1 MKKIA
6 VIIASIVL
14 VVFAVNAQKDNIR
27 NKVAVLSLD
36 TKSFAFDPGQSGN
49 ITRLELDKLDLFDV
63 MDKYDI
69 DYLLD
74 KEKQNIVDCYGKLC
88 LVEIGKKIKADKILT
103 GSIELLSERVV
114 VTLRMIDVP
123 SASVEKTQVLDFL
136 NIKAQVQTMIGLT
149 LRKMYKLPIDE
160 DVMKQL
166 TQINAFDTSVN
177 TTKEEKV
184 NLNGPRMG
192 VAMVT
197 GENARILK
205 ASPNQGGFEMSPVT
219 FQFGYQMEVQY
230 IGQGNFQALVEFL
243 PMITGLD
250 QGKVIPSLTILNG
263 LRENR
268 LGLEFAFGPTFLL
281 TKKAEGY
288 YEEGTNKWKLKS
300 EWDNVAEKKANPNA
314 IVTRS
319 DSRGDYTFTSGFL
332 FALGKTFR
340 SGRLNIPVN
349 AYVRPDYK
357 NGSQWGLSFGFNAK
371 RYAKVAN

>member
-27 NKVAVLSLD
+27 NKVAVLNLD

-74 KEKQNIVDCYGKLC
+74 KEKQNVVDCYGKLC

>member
-6 VIIASIVL
+6 VIIASFIL
-14 VVFAVNAQKDNIR
+14 FVFVTNAQKDNVR
-27 NKVAVLSLD
+27 SKVAVLNLD
-36 TKSFAFDPGQSGN
+36 TKSFAFDPAQSGN
-49 ITRLELDKLDLFDV
+49 ISRLELDKLDLFDV

-74 KEKQNIVDCYGKLC
+74 KEKQTITDCYGKLC

-103 GSIELLSERVV
+103 GSIELLSDRVV
-114 VTLRMIDVP
+114 VTLRMIDIP
-123 SASVEKTQVLDFL
+123 SASIEKTQVLDFL
-136 NIKAQVQTMIGLT
+136 NIKTQVQTMIGLT

-166 TQINAFDTSVN
+166 TQVNSFDTAVN

-192 VAMVT
+192 VALMT
-197 GENARILK
+197 GANAKILK
-205 ASPNQGGFEMSPVT
+205 SSANVGGFDMSPVT

-250 QGKVIPSLTILNG
+250 QGKIIPSLTILNG

-288 YEEGTNKWKLKS
+288 YDKDNNWKLKS
-300 EWDNVAEKKANPNA
+300 EWDNVAEKKPNPNA

-319 DSRGDYTFTSGFL
+319 DSRGEYALGSGFL

-349 AYVRPDYK
+349 AYVRPDYR
-357 NGSQWGLSFGFNAK
+357 NGNQYGLSFGFNARK
-371 RYAKVAN
+371 YAKVTN

>member
-6 VIIASIVL
+6 VIIASLIL
-14 VVFAVNAQKDNIR
+14 FASGANAQKDNVR
-27 NKVAVLSLD
+27 SKVAVLNLD
-36 TKSFAFDPGQSGN
+36 TKSFAFDPAQSGN

-63 MDKYDI
+63 MDRYDI

-74 KEKQNIVDCYGKLC
+74 KEKQNIADCYGKLC
-88 LVEIGKKIKADKILT
+88 LVEVGKKIKADKMLT
-103 GSIELLSERVV
+103 GTIELLGDRIV
-114 VTLRMIDVP
+114 VTMRMIDVP

-136 NIKAQVQTMIGLT
+136 NVKTQVQTMIGLT

-160 DVMKQL
+160 NTLNQL
-166 TQINAFDTSVN
+166 TQVNAFDTSVN

-192 VAMVT
+192 AALMT
-197 GENARILK
+197 GANARILK
-205 ASPNQGGFEMSPVT
+205 GSPNQGGFEMSPIT

-250 QGKVIPSLTILNG
+250 QGKIIPSITILNG

-281 TKKAEGY
+281 TKKAQGFY
-288 YEEGTNKWKLKS
+288 DKEENWKLKS
-300 EWDNVAEKKANPNA
+300 EWDSQNGKNPNPNA
-314 IVTRS
+314 ITSRA
-319 DSRGDYTFTSGFL
+319 DSRGEYTLSSGFV
-332 FALGKTFR
+332 FAVGKTFR

-349 AYVRPDYK
+349 TYVRPDYK
-357 NGSQWGLSFGFNAK
+357 NGSQWGVSFGFNARK
-371 RYAKVAN
+371 YPKATN